1 MRKVLLGIGVLIIV
15 FIGGTQIFLPH
26 WADAYAEHFL
36 QAKGAE
42 EAQVRLSS
50 TPAFLLLLG
59 EANSVEVTARNI
71 AVGPVT
77 LSEAHITGQNV
88 RFDAGTAW
96 SQHEF
101 QLESATSLTMEGR
114 MNAEAIRNLLQKK
127 VGDLDNLSVEVLP
140 DRIRATATAKAFGQT
155 LHILLEGM
163 VVEDGKSL
171 YFHVSNLDVQGASF
185 ANSLLEGLVG
195 DVPLVS
201 LSRFPVPMKVDHV
214 SIENGEVVVTLVR
227 ENS

>member
-1 MRKVLLGIGVLIIV
+1 MRKVLFGIGILIIA
-15 FIGGTQIFLPH
+15 FIVGTQVILPR

-42 EAQVRLSS
+42 EAQVHLSS

-59 EANSVEVTARNI
+59 EADTVEATAKNI
-71 AVGPVT
+71 AVGSVT

-101 QLESATSLTMEGR
+101 QLESATSLKMEGR

-127 VGDLDNLSVEVLP
+127 VGDLDNLKVEVLP
-140 DRIRATATAKAFGQT
+140 DRIRATATAKAFGRT

-195 DVPLVS
+195 DVPLVN

-214 SIENGEVVVTLVR
+214 GIENGEVVVTLVC
-227 ENS
+227 ENP